1 MKARILRMTESPSAR
16 WFDEWSIEQRQEYAG
31 RFRKL
36 AASGQDIDGEARL
49 VDALADRGARILDA
63 GCGAGR
69 MAAYLAAQGH
79 HVLGV
84 DIDPLLIE
92 AGAGQYPGLP
102 LQVLDLREVS
112 PALGE
117 FDLVASAGNVMVFLE
132 PGSEREVLR
141 ALASVLRPRGRAVFG
156 FATDRAYTHDQLDED
171 AASVGWTHE
180 ARWATWQ
187 MDPYVPDESDWA
199 VSLYRA

>member
-1 MKARILRMTESPSAR
+1 MDDAPSAR
-16 WFDEWSIEQRQEYAG
+16 WFDEWSLEQRQEYAA
-31 RFRKL
+31 RFRTL
-36 AASGQDIDGEARL
+36 AASGADIDGEARL

-79 HVLGV
+79 DVLGL
-84 DIDPLLIE
+84 DLDPLLIE
-92 AGAGQYPGLP
+92 AGRADYPGLP
-102 LQVLDLREVS
+102 LEVLDLRDVS
-112 PALGE
+112 PKLGV

-132 PGSEREVLR
+132 PGTEWEVLA
-141 ALASVLRPRGRAVFG
+141 ALGSVLRPGGRAVFG
-156 FATDRAYTHDQLDED
+156 FATDRAYTHDRLDVD
-171 AASVGWTHE
+171 AASIGWTKE

-187 MDPYVPDESDWA
+187 MDPYTDDADWA

>member
-1 MKARILRMTESPSAR
+1 MNAPSAR
-16 WFDEWSIEQRQEYAG
+16 WFDEWTVDQRQEYAE

-49 VDALADRGARILDA
+49 VDALADRKSRILDA
-63 GCGAGR
+63 GCGSGR

-79 HVLGV
+79 HALGV

-92 AGAGQYPGLP
+92 AGTAQYPGLP

-132 PGSEREVLR
+132 PGTEREVLA
-141 ALASVLRPRGRAVFG
+141 ALASVLRPGGRAVFG
-156 FATDRAYTHDQLDED
+156 FATDRAYTHDELDED
-171 AASVGWTHE
+171 AAAVGWTRE

-187 MDPYVPDESDWA
+187 MDPFTDDADWA
-199 VSLYRA
+199 VSLYRG